1 MIGTKMSINPLA
13 HSIRAKKLGVLIY
26 DARLAS
32 RRSVQDCAQAIGVSN
47 ERFQEFE
54 SGTQS
59 PSLPEIEVLAYY
71 LNITLDHFW
80 SRLSVSENLIEHQVA
95 HVDRLIQLRQ
105 KMIGASLRQV
115 RTLANLSAKEIS
127 EKVGF
132 PESELQSYEL
142 GLKPVPLPVLES
154 LVAALGSH
162 IDYFKDQRGPVAAW
176 MNQQRST
183 QQFLELPVELQEFV
197 SKPVNR
203 PYLELAMRLSE
214 LSVDKLRAVA
224 EGLLEITY

>member
-1 MIGTKMSINPLA
+1 MSINPLA

-32 RRSVQDCAQAIGVSN
+32 RRSVQECAQALGISV

-54 SGTQS
+54 SGS
-59 PSLPEIEVLAYY
+59 HAPSLPEIEVLAYY

-80 SRLSVSENLIEHQVA
+80 SRLSVSENLTDNKVA

-105 KMIGASLRQV
+105 RMIGATLRQV
-115 RTLANLSAKEIS
+115 RSQANLSLKEVTERVGIS
-127 EKVGF
+127 E
-132 PESELQSYEL
+132 SDLQAYEL
-142 GLKPVPLPVLES
+142 GLNPVPLPVLES
-154 LVAALGSH
+154 LIAALGSH
-162 IDYFKDQRGPVAAW
+162 IDLYKDQRGPVAAW
-176 MNQQRST
+176 INQQRAT
-183 QQFLELPVELQEFV
+183 QQFLELPAELQEFV
-197 SKPVNR
+197 SRPVNR
-203 PYLELAMRLSE
+203 PYIELAMRLSE

>member
-1 MIGTKMSINPLA
+1 MSINPLA
-13 HSIRAKKLGVLIY
+13 HIIRAKKLGVLIY

-32 RRSVQDCAQAIGVSN
+32 RRSVQDCAQAIGVTN
-47 ERFQEFE
+47 ERFQEYE
-54 SGTQS
+54 SGSQP

-71 LNITLDHFW
+71 LNIPLDHFW
-80 SRLSVSENLIEHQVA
+80 SHLSVSENLTDHQVA

-105 KMIGASLRQV
+105 RMIGATLRQV
-115 RTLANLSAKEIS
+115 RSQANLSPKEVAERAGIS
-127 EKVGF
+127 
-132 PESELQSYEL
+132 ESELQDYEL
-142 GLKPVPLPVLES
+142 GLKPVPLSVLES
-154 LVAALGSH
+154 LITVLSSH
-162 IDYFKDQRGPVAAW
+162 IDYFKDQRGPVATW

-203 PYLELAMRLSE
+203 PYIELAMRLSE
-214 LSVDKLRAVA
+214 LSVEKLRAVA

>member
-1 MIGTKMSINPLA
+1 MSINPLA

-32 RRSVQDCAQAIGVSN
+32 RRNIQDCAQALGITN
-47 ERFQEFE
+47 EQFQEYE
-54 SGTQS
+54 SGSQS
-59 PSLPEIEVLAYY
+59 PSLPEVEVLAYY
-71 LNITLDHFW
+71 LNVTLDQFW
-80 SRLSVSENLIEHQVA
+80 SRLSVSENLTDHQVA

-105 KMIGASLRQV
+105 RMIGATLRQV
-115 RTLANLSAKEIS
+115 RSQANLAPKDVA
-127 EKVGF
+127 EKAGIT
-132 PESELQSYEL
+132 EADLQSYEL
-142 GLKPVPLPVLES
+142 GLKPVPLPILES
-154 LVAALGSH
+154 LIAALSSH

-183 QQFLELPVELQEFV
+183 QQFLELPVDMQEFV

-203 PYLELAMRLSE
+203 PYIELAMRLSE
-214 LSVDKLRAVA
+214 LSVEKLRAVA

>member
-1 MIGTKMSINPLA
+1 MSINPLA
-13 HSIRAKKLGVLIY
+13 QSIRAKKLGVLIY

-32 RRSVQDCAQAIGVSN
+32 RRSVQECAQAIGITN
-47 ERFQEFE
+47 EKFQEFE

-71 LNITLDHFW
+71 LNISLDHFW
-80 SRLSVSENLIEHQVA
+80 SRLSVSENLTDHQVA

-105 KMIGASLRQV
+105 RMIGASLRQV
-115 RTLANLSAKEIS
+115 RSQANLSVKEVIEKAGIS
-127 EKVGF
+127 E
-132 PESELQSYEL
+132 SDLQSYEL
-142 GLKPVPLPVLES
+142 GLKPVPLPILES
-154 LVAALGSH
+154 LIAALGSH
-162 IDYFKDQRGPVAAW
+162 IDIFKDQRGPVAAW

-183 QQFLELPVELQEFV
+183 QQFLELPVELQEFI

-203 PYLELAMRLSE
+203 PYIELAMRLSE
-214 LSVDKLRAVA
+214 LSVEKLRAVA